1 MWWIRETSRWI
12 ALQQGKTYKGKE
24 ESGEVKK
31 KKPKEKTEQ
40 HSMRMCDAAGLDY
53 VPTNCR
59 RRRCFRC
66 LRRCPLYTLE
76 VLWFII
82 VNEHWL
88 ER

>member
-1 MWWIRETSRWI
+1 MWIRKRVAGLHCKAKLI
-12 ALQQGKTYKGKE
+12 KE
-24 ESGEVKK
+24 KKRGKK
-31 KKPKEKTEQ
+31 KTNEQ

-82 VNEHWL
+82 VNEHID
-88 ER
+88 